1 MPGLSS
7 IANILSRNKFD
18 KKAYDHVLSS
28 SASLPNMKALLQGI
42 RNSKEMDDLQKA
54 VYILVKMIYE
64 LKDVTESKSMMM
76 KSMEDIDG
84 SIEIKGG
91 TASIKKNLSSDI
103 DTLFATFNAAA
114 VSNKNAEKS
123 LKKVAKDFGASGGL
137 NVLKEIEKM
146 LFNAVSSARLAERQE
161 SIQASAMGAEEINFK
176 NVPAYKR
183 SSGGISL
190 EKICN
195 WLIDFLSVAHIKLK
209 KKDKDI
215 KFLVEKNLEFNNS
228 RPRSDLLTDVEGQ
241 KNFFADLR
249 AKLSSARDK
258 FLSGKYSAS
267 KKINRK
273 SFVTEIKAVVGVLNI
288 NIFSHIKDNPFM
300 SYSNFDGLKI
310 DLEKAVDTGGDET
323 IQSIKSKTSAAL
335 KTLVG
340 RSPNKEI
347 GEKGAKVVSD
357 YNENFLKVFIGLS
370 EKYGED
376 LPQWLVLSEAPETY
390 QAQIEDLKHI
400 SDDLNKISEKTTM
413 KQCKDIIQGT
423 LDHLRLETASRSLS
437 RIRSISTL
445 VMQRVA
451 KLQLILRDLSGNVKK
466 IQQAMSGVDSS
477 KSEKISI
484 NDYPRL
490 KTAIPTFYDRT
501 VGDLLFYFGK
511 FSDKRIIKF
520 VDFCLRV
527 RRGTAGNVIVRSF
540 SKELDWLSDKLTIY
554 QNEADKKNT
563 TFNRG
568 YGVLED
574 TRSEIVKNMEEFVT
588 GLEKV

>member
-18 KKAYDHVLSS
+18 KKAYGHVLGSS
-28 SASLPNMKALLQGI
+28 TSLPNMKALLQGI

-54 VYILVKMIYE
+54 VYILVKIIYE
-64 LKDVTESKSMMM
+64 LRDVTESKKMMM
-76 KSMEDIDG
+76 DSMRDIDS
-84 SIEIKGG
+84 SIEFKESAAGVN
-91 TASIKKNLSSDI
+91 KNLSSDV
-103 DTLFATFNAAA
+103 DKLFATFNAAA
-114 VSNKNAEKS
+114 ASNKNAKKS
-123 LKKVAKDFGASGGL
+123 LKKVAKDFGASGKL
-137 NVLKEIEKM
+137 DVLKATEKM
-146 LFNAVSSARLAERQE
+146 LFNSALNVRPGSTSVSQLNKK
-161 SIQASAMGAEEINFK
+161 EISFE
-176 NVPAYKR
+176 NVPAYKQ
-183 SSGGISL
+183 SSRGISL
-190 EKICN
+190 EAVCN
-195 WLIDFLSVAHIKLK
+195 WLIDFLSVAHVKLK
-209 KKDKDI
+209 NKDDDMR
-215 KFLVEKNLEFNNS
+215 FFAGKNLESNNG
-228 RPRSDLLTDVEGQ
+228 RPRGDLLTDMEGQ
-241 KNFFADLR
+241 KNFFADLK

-258 FLSGKYSAS
+258 FLGEKYSAS
-267 KKINRK
+267 QKINRE
-273 SFVTEIKAVVGVLNI
+273 SFMAEIRGVLNALEV
-288 NIFSHIKDNPFM
+288 NIFSHVKGNPFVF
-300 SYSNFDGLKI
+300 SLRFD
-310 DLEKAVDTGGDET
+310 DLRNDIVKASKSGDST
-323 IQSIKSKTSAAL
+323 MQNIKSKTSAAL

-520 VDFCLRV
+520 VDFCLKV

-588 GLEKV
+588 GLEKVK

>member
-1 MPGLSS
+1 M
-7 IANILSRNKFD
+7 
-18 KKAYDHVLSS
+18 
-28 SASLPNMKALLQGI
+28 
-42 RNSKEMDDLQKA
+42 
-54 VYILVKMIYE
+54 
-64 LKDVTESKSMMM
+64 
-76 KSMEDIDG
+76 
-84 SIEIKGG
+84 
-91 TASIKKNLSSDI
+91 
-103 DTLFATFNAAA
+103 
-114 VSNKNAEKS
+114 
-123 LKKVAKDFGASGGL
+123 
-137 NVLKEIEKM
+137 
-146 LFNAVSSARLAERQE
+146 
-161 SIQASAMGAEEINFK
+161 
-176 NVPAYKR
+176 
-183 SSGGISL
+183 
-190 EKICN
+190 
-195 WLIDFLSVAHIKLK
+195 
-209 KKDKDI
+209 
-215 KFLVEKNLEFNNS
+215 
-228 RPRSDLLTDVEGQ
+228 
-241 KNFFADLR
+241 
-249 AKLSSARDK
+249 SSARDK
-258 FLSGKYSAS
+258 FLGEKYSAS
-267 KKINRK
+267 QKINRE
-273 SFVTEIKAVVGVLNI
+273 SFMAEIRGVLNALEV
-288 NIFSHIKDNPFM
+288 NIFSHVKGNPFVF
-300 SYSNFDGLKI
+300 SLRFD
-310 DLEKAVDTGGDET
+310 DLRNDIVKASKSGDST
-323 IQSIKSKTSAAL
+323 MQNIKSKTSAAL

-357 YNENFLKVFIGLS
+357 YNKNFLEVFIGLS

-554 QNEADKKNT
+554 QNEADKKT
-563 TFNRG
+563 R
-568 YGVLED
+568 LSIED
-574 TRSEIVKNMEEFVT
+574 M
-588 GLEKV
+588 GC

>member
-1 MPGLSS
+1 MMMDSMGDIDSS
-7 IANILSRNKFD
+7 IEFKE
-18 KKAYDHVLSS
+18 
-28 SASLPNMKALLQGI
+28 SAAGVN
-42 RNSKEMDDLQKA
+42 
-54 VYILVKMIYE
+54 
-64 LKDVTESKSMMM
+64 
-76 KSMEDIDG
+76 
-84 SIEIKGG
+84 
-91 TASIKKNLSSDI
+91 KNLSSDV
-103 DTLFATFNAAA
+103 DKLFATFNAAA

-123 LKKVAKDFGASGGL
+123 LKKVAKDFGASGKL
-137 NVLKEIEKM
+137 DVLKATEKM
-146 LFNAVSSARLAERQE
+146 LFNSALNVRPGSTSVSQLNKK
-161 SIQASAMGAEEINFK
+161 EISFE
-176 NVPAYKR
+176 NVPAYKQ
-183 SSGGISL
+183 SSRGISL
-190 EKICN
+190 EAVCN
-195 WLIDFLSVAHIKLK
+195 WLIDFLSVAHVKLK
-209 KKDKDI
+209 NKDDDMR
-215 KFLVEKNLEFNNS
+215 FFAGKNLESNNG
-228 RPRSDLLTDVEGQ
+228 RPRGDLLTDMKGQ
-241 KNFFADLR
+241 KNFFADLK

-258 FLSGKYSAS
+258 FLGEKYSAS
-267 KKINRK
+267 QKINRE
-273 SFVTEIKAVVGVLNI
+273 SFMAEIRGVLNALEV
-288 NIFSHIKDNPFM
+288 NIFSHVKGNPFVF
-300 SYSNFDGLKI
+300 SLRFD
-310 DLEKAVDTGGDET
+310 DLRNDIVKASKSGDST
-323 IQSIKSKTSAAL
+323 MQNIKSKTSAVL

-340 RSPNKEI
+340 CSPNKEI

-400 SDDLNKISEKTTM
+400 SDDLNKISEKTTT

-554 QNEADKKNT
+554 QNEADKKT
-563 TFNRG
+563 R
-568 YGVLED
+568 LSIED
-574 TRSEIVKNMEEFVT
+574 M
-588 GLEKV
+588 GC

>member
-18 KKAYDHVLSS
+18 KKAYDYVLGSS
-28 SASLPNMKALLQGI
+28 VSLPNMKALLQGI

-54 VYILVKMIYE
+54 VYILVKIIYE
-64 LKDVTESKSMMM
+64 LRDVTESKNMMM
-76 KSMEDIDG
+76 DSMRGIDS
-84 SIEIKGG
+84 SIEFKESAAGVN
-91 TASIKKNLSSDI
+91 KNLSSDV
-103 DTLFATFNAAA
+103 DKLFATFNAAA
-114 VSNKNAEKS
+114 VSNKNAKKN

-137 NVLKEIEKM
+137 NVLKETEKM

-335 KTLVG
+335 KTLVD

-347 GEKGAKVVSD
+347 GKKKAKVVSD
-357 YNENFLKVFIGLS
+357 YNENFLKVFTGLS
-370 EKYGED
+370 EEYGED
-376 LPQWLVLSEAPETY
+376 LPRWLVLSGSPEAY
-390 QAQIEDLKHI
+390 MAQIEDLKHI
-400 SDDLNKISEKTTM
+400 SDDLNKISEKTTT
-413 KQCKDIIQGT
+413 KQCKDIFQGA
-423 LDHLRLETASRSLS
+423 LDNLCLVGEKRNLYRFN
-437 RIRSISTL
+437 SISTP

-451 KLQLILRDLSGNVKK
+451 KLQLILRDLSDNIKK
-466 IQQAMSGVDSS
+466 IQQAMSGVDLSE
-477 KSEKISI
+477 SEKISV
-484 NDYPRL
+484 NDYPQL
-490 KTAIPTFYDRT
+490 KTAIPVFYDRT

-520 VDFCLRV
+520 VNFCLRV
-527 RRGTAGNVIVRSF
+527 RKGNAGNVIVKSF
-540 SKELDWLSDKLTIY
+540 AKELDLLSDKLTTY
-554 QNEADKKNT
+554 QKEVDNKVTA
-563 TFNRG
+563 FNRK
-568 YGVLED
+568 YGALED
-574 TRSEIVKNMEEFVT
+574 ACKEIIERMEEFAI

>member
-18 KKAYDHVLSS
+18 KKAYNHVLSS

-54 VYILVKMIYE
+54 VYILVKIIYE
-64 LKDVTESKSMMM
+64 LRDVTESKNMMM
-76 KSMEDIDG
+76 DSMRGIDS
-84 SIEIKGG
+84 SIEFKESAAGVN
-91 TASIKKNLSSDI
+91 KNLSSYVDK
-103 DTLFATFNAAA
+103 LFATFNAAA

-123 LKKVAKDFGASGGL
+123 LKKVAKDFGASGKL
-137 NVLKEIEKM
+137 DVLKATEKM
-146 LFNAVSSARLAERQE
+146 LFNSALNVRPGSTSVSQLNKK
-161 SIQASAMGAEEINFK
+161 EISFE
-176 NVPAYKR
+176 NVPAYKQ
-183 SSGGISL
+183 SSRGISL
-190 EKICN
+190 EAVCN
-195 WLIDFLSVAHIKLK
+195 WLIDFLSVAHVKLK
-209 KKDKDI
+209 NKDDDMR
-215 KFLVEKNLEFNNS
+215 FFAGKNLESNNG
-228 RPRSDLLTDVEGQ
+228 RPRGDLLTDMEGQ
-241 KNFFADLR
+241 KNFFADLK

-258 FLSGKYSAS
+258 FLGEKYSAS
-267 KKINRK
+267 QKINRE
-273 SFVTEIKAVVGVLNI
+273 SFMAEIRGVLNALEV
-288 NIFSHIKDNPFM
+288 NIFSHVKGNPFVF
-300 SYSNFDGLKI
+300 SLRFD
-310 DLEKAVDTGGDET
+310 DLRNDIVKASKSGDST
-323 IQSIKSKTSAAL
+323 MQNIKSKTSAVL

-340 RSPNKEI
+340 CSPNKEI

-400 SDDLNKISEKTTM
+400 SDDLNKISEKTTT

-540 SKELDWLSDKLTIY
+540 SEELDWLSDKLTIY

-588 GLEKV
+588 GLEKVK